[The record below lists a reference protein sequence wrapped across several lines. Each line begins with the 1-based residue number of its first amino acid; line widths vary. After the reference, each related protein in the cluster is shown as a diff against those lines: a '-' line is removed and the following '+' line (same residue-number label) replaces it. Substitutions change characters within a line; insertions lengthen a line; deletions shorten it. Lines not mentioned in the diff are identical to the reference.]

1 MSDNPKLQVIIFSFR
16 KHTYIN
22 YLKKAYLICLIKLFS
37 MVQKKIN
44 MYLFGQLL
52 FKIKIFFLRRNQ
64 LKFII
69 NFIKIYVEVLKKR
82 LPELKLP
89 LMIR

>member
-1 MSDNPKLQVIIFSFR
+1 
-16 KHTYIN
+16 
-22 YLKKAYLICLIKLFS
+22 